1 MVVKSI
7 DNNGDK
13 YKYNYDVLGNIT
25 HIYHNGTLE
34 NEYFYDEYNQLIKE
48 HNYILNNTIR
58 YKYDNYGNILFKK
71 TYKLNT
77 YNQLSQ
83 NIYEYKNVRWKDQ
96 LTKFNDDIIIYDA
109 IGNPLNI
116 GNTVLTWINGKQLA
130 SYDDGIN
137 QITYKY
143 NIDGIRNR
151 KIINNVETIYKL
163 EGKNIIFEK
172 INNNVIY
179 YIRNGVDDLIGFKYN
194 NEVYYYQKNNQ
205 NDIIGILDC
214 NYNIVAKYQYDS
226 FGKVILMTDGN
237 DNIITDNG
245 HVAHINPYR
254 YRGYYYDKEINLYYL
269 NNRYYNPEWG
279 RFINADGII
288 NANRDIVSCNLYAYV
303 SNNFVNKFDSSGR
316 ALFSLFLKVAIAV
329 VAAKVVALTASK
341 ICSKSLPLASKM
353 LDKSLIDNKKTLKN
367 SIFYDD
373 VNNIGA
379 KVTQNSKEINDIVSN
394 GIKNSN
400 GTSFNT
406 SGSDIFNSTKD
417 LHLSINKADY
427 VISGTKIKD
436 NEWLIDVHLDD
447 KYDFE
452 WLPSLPVDDG
462 FVIKLINNGAYLY
475 QSIGLLTT
483 YEWEIEYQFIYR
495 E

>member
-116 GNTVLTWINGKQLA
+116 GNTVLTWINGRQLA

-172 INNNVIY
+172 TNNNVIY

-226 FGKVILMTDGN
+226 FGKVILITDGN

-254 YRGYYYDKEINLYYL
+254 YRGYYYDKEIKLYYL

-329 VAAKVVALTASK
+329 VVAKVVALTASK

-406 SGSDIFNSTKD
+406 SGSEIFNSTKD

-436 NEWLIDVHLDD
+436 NEWLINVHLDD

-452 WLPSLPVDDG
+452 WLPLLPVDDG

>member
-1 MVVKSI
+1 M
-7 DNNGDK
+7 
-13 YKYNYDVLGNIT
+13 
-25 HIYHNGTLE
+25 
-34 NEYFYDEYNQLIKE
+34 
-48 HNYILNNTIR
+48 
-58 YKYDNYGNILFKK
+58 
-71 TYKLNT
+71 
-77 YNQLSQ
+77 
-83 NIYEYKNVRWKDQ
+83 
-96 LTKFNDDIIIYDA
+96 
-109 IGNPLNI
+109 
-116 GNTVLTWINGKQLA
+116 
-130 SYDDGIN
+130 
-137 QITYKY
+137 
-143 NIDGIRNR
+143 
-151 KIINNVETIYKL
+151 
-163 EGKNIIFEK
+163 
-172 INNNVIY
+172 
-179 YIRNGVDDLIGFKYN
+179 
-194 NEVYYYQKNNQ
+194 
-205 NDIIGILDC
+205 
-214 NYNIVAKYQYDS
+214 
-226 FGKVILMTDGN
+226 
-237 DNIITDNG
+237 
-245 HVAHINPYR
+245 
-254 YRGYYYDKEINLYYL
+254 

-329 VAAKVVALTASK
+329 VVAKVVALTASK

-373 VNNIGA
+373 VNNIGV

-452 WLPSLPVDDG
+452 WLP
-462 FVIKLINNGAYLY
+462 FYIKVLVY
-475 QSIGLLTT
+475 
-483 YEWEIEYQFIYR
+483 
-495 E
+495 

>member
-116 GNTVLTWINGKQLA
+116 GNTVLTWINGRQLA
-130 SYDDGIN
+130 S
-137 QITYKY
+137 
-143 NIDGIRNR
+143 
-151 KIINNVETIYKL
+151 
-163 EGKNIIFEK
+163 
-172 INNNVIY
+172 
-179 YIRNGVDDLIGFKYN
+179 
-194 NEVYYYQKNNQ
+194 
-205 NDIIGILDC
+205 
-214 NYNIVAKYQYDS
+214 
-226 FGKVILMTDGN
+226 
-237 DNIITDNG
+237 
-245 HVAHINPYR
+245 
-254 YRGYYYDKEINLYYL
+254 
-269 NNRYYNPEWG
+269 
-279 RFINADGII
+279 
-288 NANRDIVSCNLYAYV
+288 
-303 SNNFVNKFDSSGR
+303 
-316 ALFSLFLKVAIAV
+316 
-329 VAAKVVALTASK
+329 
-341 ICSKSLPLASKM
+341 
-353 LDKSLIDNKKTLKN
+353 
-367 SIFYDD
+367 YDD

-427 VISGTKIKD
+427 VISGKKIYSK
-436 NEWLIDVHLDD
+436 I
-447 KYDFE
+447 
-452 WLPSLPVDDG
+452 
-462 FVIKLINNGAYLY
+462 
-475 QSIGLLTT
+475 
-483 YEWEIEYQFIYR
+483 
-495 E
+495 